1 MVFSMKHRAL
11 RAIGHQRWLR
21 GRDRILRLLSHP
33 DRQTP
38 YAFEVDFFGLPYSG
52 NLTNFVDWTVFYY
65 GAYTRNELLLLADIA
80 GRLRAAGKPVNF
92 FDAGANV
99 GHHSLFMSSHADHV
113 FAFEPFAV
121 VREEMARKLRHANRG
136 NTTIFAVALGDRNET
151 RAFHTPIDAN
161 QGTGTLSDFLPGNT
175 SAETIPVEVVRGDD
189 FFLAN
194 NLPPVSLLKMD
205 VEGYEAKALDG
216 LRETIRRD
224 RPPILMEIHG
234 PTRSGFET
242 AERLKELLYP
252 DHLLFDVGARRENF
266 VLRPFSL
273 ERTGEALVLPAELA
287 DFAQAPR

>member
-11 RAIGHQRWLR
+11 RTIGHQHWLR

-33 DRQTP
+33 DRQAP
-38 YAFEVDFFGLPYSG
+38 DAFEVDFFGLPYSG
-52 NLTNFVDWTVFYY
+52 HLTNFVDWTVFYY
-65 GAYTRNELLLLADIA
+65 GAFARNELLLLAEIA
-80 GRLRAAGKPVNF
+80 GKLRAAGKPVNF
-92 FDAGANV
+92 FDVGANV

-113 FAFEPFAV
+113 FAFEPFPM
-121 VREEMARKLRHANRG
+121 VRAEMARKLRHANAG
-136 NTTIFAVALGDRNET
+136 NATIFAVALGDRNET
-151 RAFHTPIDAN
+151 GAFHTPIDAN
-161 QGTGTLSDFLPGNT
+161 QGTGTLSDFLPGNA
-175 SAETIPVEVVRGDD
+175 SAETIPVDVVRGDD

-194 NLPPVSLLKMD
+194 RLPPVSLLKMD

-224 RPPILMEIHG
+224 RPPVLTEIHG

-252 DHLLFDVGARRENF
+252 DHLLFDVGARRGNF
-266 VLRPFSL
+266 VLRPFSF

-287 DFAQAPR
+287 DFANVSR